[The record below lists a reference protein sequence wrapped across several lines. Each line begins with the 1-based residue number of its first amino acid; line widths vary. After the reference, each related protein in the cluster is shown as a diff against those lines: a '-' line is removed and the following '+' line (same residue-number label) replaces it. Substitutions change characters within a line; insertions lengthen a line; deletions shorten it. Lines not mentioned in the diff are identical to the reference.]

1 MNPKEVDAERSLIR
15 KLRQVLTNR
24 ALRYLLDRENK
35 ETRGYKFA
43 DVMTTMYMREADNS
57 NMTPL
62 CLLITDGARRD
73 NTQPTMYMTRQTCE
87 EVD

>member
-15 KLRQVLTNR
+15 KLRQVLTKR
-24 ALRYLLDRENK
+24 ALKYLLDRENK

-43 DVMTTMYMREADNS
+43 DVMTTMYMREADRVS

-62 CLLITDGARRD
+62 CLLITDG
-73 NTQPTMYMTRQTCE
+73 QE
-87 EVD
+87 G